1 MASGE
6 GGHDFVNFKEEIM
19 DWTAVTVITSSE
31 AVEAVSYLLTSEG
44 AQGVQID
51 DSADFANL
59 HAGKY
64 GKYGEIIDPEEIP
77 HRKEGAAVTGYF
89 PAKAFVPE
97 LIPTISAKVT
107 KLKDY
112 GLNPGKA
119 TVTAEAVNN
128 EKWTTVWQKY
138 YHPLR
143 VTNELT
149 IVPEWEE
156 YQPAQESE
164 RIIYLDPG
172 MAFGTGTHPT
182 TRLMMEALEK
192 VIRGGESMIDVG
204 TGSGVLSITAKL
216 LGAGEVAAYDVDE
229 VAVRSAKKN
238 IALNPAAKDIHLGVN
253 SLLDGIHTQVDIV
266 VANILAEIIVPLI
279 PQVYENL
286 KPGGLFLT
294 SGIIDDK
301 AGLVREKLTA
311 QGFIID
317 SETKM
322 KDWHGIIAHKPSEE
336 EE

>member
-1 MASGE
+1 M
-6 GGHDFVNFKEEIM
+6 N
-19 DWTAVTVITSSE
+19 WTSVTVVTSSE
-31 AVEAVSYLLTSEG
+31 AVEAVSYILTNEG
-44 AQGVQID
+44 AEGIQID
-51 DSADFANL
+51 DAADFANL
-59 HAGKY
+59 RP
-64 GKYGEIIDPEEIP
+64 GKYGEHGEIVDPDEIP
-77 HRKEGAAVTGYF
+77 HREQGAAVTGYF
-89 PAKAFVPE
+89 PEKTFMPE
-97 LIPTISAKVT
+97 IVPTIKMRVA

-112 GLNPGKA
+112 GLNPGNDQVTAA
-119 TVTAEAVNN
+119 TVNN
-128 EKWTTVWQKY
+128 KDWATVWQKY

-149 IVPEWEE
+149 IVPQWED
-156 YQPAQESE
+156 YQPVQESE
-164 RIIYLDPG
+164 KLIYLDPG

-192 VIRGGESMIDVG
+192 VVRGGESMIDVG
-204 TGSGVLSITAKL
+204 TGSGVLSIAAKQ
-216 LGAGEVAAYDVDE
+216 LGVGAVAAYDVDE

-238 IALNPAAKDIHLGVN
+238 IALNPVASDIKLGVN

-279 PQVYENL
+279 PQAYENL

-301 AGLVREKLTA
+301 AELIRQKLTA

-322 KDWHGIIAHKPSEE
+322 KDWHGIIAHKPAEDE
-336 EE
+336 